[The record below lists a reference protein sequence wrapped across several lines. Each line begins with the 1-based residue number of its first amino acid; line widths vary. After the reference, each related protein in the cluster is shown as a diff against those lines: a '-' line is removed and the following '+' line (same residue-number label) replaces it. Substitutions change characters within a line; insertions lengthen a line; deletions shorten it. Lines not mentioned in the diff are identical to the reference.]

1 MWRFWRNFY
10 RKKDNS
16 SNVDKIRWNV
26 NRISKWNKI
35 WELRALTVCVSTES
49 HQPTESTRVNTQY
62 LPPAAAFYATSPPPP
77 SYLLLLFWSQ
87 TLSIVNSIVSWLLG
101 QWACFS
107 LLLWFVWRDYCNSC
121 LVELWLTINSISH
134 VTARVT
140 RNNAHF

>member
-26 NRISKWNKI
+26 NRILKWNKI
-35 WELRALTVCVSTES
+35 WELRALTVCVWTES

-62 LPPAAAFYATSPPPP
+62 LPPAAAFYATSPLHTSSFFSEVRLSP
-77 SYLLLLFWSQ
+77 SW
-87 TLSIVNSIVSWLLG
+87 TLSWAGWLLG

-107 LLLWFVWRDYCNSC
+107 LFLWFVWRDYCNSC

-134 VTARVT
+134 VTARTT